1 MHDTMTPADVLD
13 ALAADADVP
22 VITGLPVIQGD
33 VGIFPA
39 DGQVPDAT
47 VPLPAEGV
55 VLVRGQGGHAHL
67 LLGRVLYAPGRE
79 GAQTI
84 GVITVPDGE
93 TGYVAHGDGSPVS
106 ALSRDAEH
114 GLDAFGPGTWVA
126 RRQREQADEERLVA
140 D

>member
-1 MHDTMTPADVLD
+1 MQDTMCAADVLD
-13 ALAADADVP
+13 TLAADADIP

-33 VGIFPA
+33 VAILPA
-39 DGQVPDAT
+39 GGQVAAAT
-47 VPLPAEGV
+47 EPLPAEGV

-67 LLGRVLYAPGRE
+67 LLGRVLYAPGLP
-79 GAQTI
+79 GAQTV
-84 GVITVPDGE
+84 GTITVPDGE

-114 GLDAFGPGTWVA
+114 ALDAFGPGTWVA
-126 RRQREQADEERLVA
+126 RRQREQADVERLVA